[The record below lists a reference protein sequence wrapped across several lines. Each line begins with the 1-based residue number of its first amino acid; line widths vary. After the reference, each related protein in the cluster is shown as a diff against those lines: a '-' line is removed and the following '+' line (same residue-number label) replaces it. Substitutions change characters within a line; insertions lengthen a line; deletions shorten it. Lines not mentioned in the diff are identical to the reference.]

1 VENGGVFITG
11 IGLTTVNATGDLNVN
26 AGGTMIVRGDV
37 TVLSSLDIAGTV
49 ILDGGAPP
57 AAKDLFE
64 NDPGFDERELSAPG
78 SEFARVAT
86 HVQVHNPPGAIPEP
100 GVSALL
106 ISALAL
112 LGVRRRY

>member
-1 VENGGVFITG
+1 MAAFSSRAPAS
-11 IGLTTVNATGDLNVN
+11 TTVNATGDLNVN
-26 AGGTMIVRGDV
+26 AGGTMIVRGNM

-57 AAKDLFE
+57 AAEGLSE
-64 NDPGFDERELSAPG
+64 NDPGFYEGELSAAG
-78 SEFARVAT
+78 SEFAWAAADG
-86 HVQVHNPPGAIPEP
+86 QVHNPPGAIPEP
-100 GVSALL
+100 GVGALL